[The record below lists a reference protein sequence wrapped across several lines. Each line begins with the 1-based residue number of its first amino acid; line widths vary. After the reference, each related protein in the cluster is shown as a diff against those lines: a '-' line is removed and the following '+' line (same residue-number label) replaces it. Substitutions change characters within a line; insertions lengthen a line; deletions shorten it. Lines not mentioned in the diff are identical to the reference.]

1 MSTLLSCFLLLFP
14 SVDKDPEISEF
25 SLARS
30 YETPDTPASRIALIL
45 SSYLFHLN
53 DSCSELV
60 LKVFDVI
67 ELV

>member
-30 YETPDTPASRIALIL
+30 YETPASRIALIL